1 MNGFTFFKD
10 YYDLITLLP
19 EKDQGELLLGIMKY
33 MFDDE
38 EPKLNKNQ
46 TKVYNNLKR
55 PLLVSKHKSKNAS
68 KTNQTQIKSKS
79 NENQNENGAASFDV
93 AVDTSVDT
101 MSMSMSIN
109 NKNINKNIYSR
120 VVEYLNEKVGSSYKP
135 TTKKT
140 RDLIT
145 ARMNEGFVYE
155 DFKKVIDIKTEE
167 WLNNKDMAKY
177 LRPETLFSNHFEG
190 YLNQRGALEEKPNSE
205 DYKPDGIHRVGEM
218 FIDSDG
224 TQVYFNKNGEQFIA
238 WKQINMN

>member
-79 NENQNENGAASFDV
+79 NENQNENGATSFDV
-93 AVDTSVDT
+93 AVDTPVDT

-177 LRPETLFSNHFEG
+177 LRPETLFSNHFES
-190 YLNQRGALEEKPNSE
+190 YLNQKGVVEEKNNSE
-205 DYKPDGIHRVGEM
+205 DYKPDGIHKVGET

-224 TQVYFNKNGEQFIA
+224 TQVYFNKNGELFIA